1 VHRSFSKPSTTA
13 STGLPCLSAAR
24 THLQCFSSNGRHLH
38 VAPAPVSML
47 KHPRAR
53 LQCISSRLDD
63 AWADHIRSMQPALQ
77 TPPQAARTPVLAIS
91 FGIWI
96 INTLSVDMWIN
107 THKGKHAN
115 TLAPTPHRFV
125 CTLSNFSRTPRRPSE
140 ILFRPNRQSVGFDKY
155 RGCHSR
161 CVCLKQLVAAVHS
174 SVIYLPS
181 YASPLGAA
189 RSTRRIQP
197 SSDIV
202 VFPTRIWLPC
212 SSLTTSAS
220 ASQLSTVLGPVFVAP

>member
-13 STGLPCLSAAR
+13 PPGLPCLSAAR
-24 THLQCFSSNGRHLH
+24 THLQCFSSNGRHSH
-38 VAPAPVSML
+38 VAPAPVPML

-63 AWADHIRSMQPALQ
+63 AWADHIRSMQAALQ

-96 INTLSVDMWIN
+96 NSLSVDMWIN
-107 THKGKHAN
+107 THKGKHAS
-115 TLAPTPHRFV
+115 TLGLTPHRFV
-125 CTLSNFSRTPRRPSE
+125 CTLSNLSRTPRRPSE
-140 ILFRPNRQSVGFDKY
+140 ISFHPNRQSVDFDKY

-161 CVCLKQLVAAVHS
+161 CVWLKQLVAAVHS

-181 YASPLGAA
+181 YAGSPW
-189 RSTRRIQP
+189 
-197 SSDIV
+197 SSPVDTP
-202 VFPTRIWLPC
+202 FPTLVGCPRISIRIWLPC
-212 SSLTTSAS
+212 SSLTAS